1 MLQFAGG
8 RFSAHGVSF
17 TMPDGFYLHDEQ
29 QDSFGLRCFT
39 PDERVLMTVRIAAE
53 GGNILEGL
61 QAIFEQGSPMRPI
74 SMVQPITINGLTG
87 YDVLYNGCGVS
98 YYEARFRPTRGQVIT
113 CIAQSEQSS
122 KINLKHS
129 PFVQALLETI
139 QAE

>member
-1 MLQFAGG
+1 
-8 RFSAHGVSF
+8 
-17 TMPDGFYLHDEQ
+17 
-29 QDSFGLRCFT
+29 
-39 PDERVLMTVRIAAE
+39 
-53 GGNILEGL
+53 
-61 QAIFEQGSPMRPI
+61 MRPI